1 MLVNFAR
8 HAPVRGDIH
17 KHPFP
22 LRQPDVVALRG
33 DWSQPSAFIADFL
46 AKRNRY
52 AIPFNAVYGPGL
64 PDGEILSPLLDK
76 RTLVT
81 TLNNAKG

>member
-1 MLVNFAR
+1 MYQR
-8 HAPVRGDIH
+8 IIMPV
-17 KHPFP
+17 
-22 LRQPDVVALRG
+22 DVFEMELS
-33 DWSQPSAFIADFL
+33 D
-46 AKRNRY
+46 K
-52 AIPFNAVYGPGL
+52 AVRPGL